1 MRFGLPITLTPDN
14 SNFLFT
20 QKVWVTRSQLYYIIV
35 VVIITNII
43 IINNYFYYY
52 YIRHPLGP
60 RLDFYKFYSASKIWK
75 LTIKLFLVIIT

>member
-20 QKVWVTRSQLYYIIV
+20 QKVWVSRSQLIIV

-52 YIRHPLGP
+52 Y
-60 RLDFYKFYSASKIWK
+60 
-75 LTIKLFLVIIT
+75 